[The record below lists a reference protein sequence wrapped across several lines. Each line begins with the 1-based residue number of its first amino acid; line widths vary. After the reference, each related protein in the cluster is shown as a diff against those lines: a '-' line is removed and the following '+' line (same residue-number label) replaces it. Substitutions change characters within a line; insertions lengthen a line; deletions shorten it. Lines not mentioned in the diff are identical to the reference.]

1 MRPDPSSSLDPA
13 GALAAAARPRP
24 AAPRPIGAVLVAGGG
39 GKLGAAVIEALLA
52 TGAWATVGVLVE
64 RVLQHALRGFQP
76 VAHTAGAMASAQA
89 HTAIVVFDGRPSR
102 LGRDAAFL
110 HPEPAA
116 LPALARGL
124 HASGVRAL
132 MVCTPH
138 RAGLMPQ
145 ALQQG
150 LASLDES
157 AVAALGFEH
166 LVFMRVAHD
175 GSALAPALNAP
186 ERLARWM
193 LGQLNWM
200 VPRAEQAVRL
210 ETVARV
216 AAAWATLWPQAEP
229 GTRVLPTAVL
239 WQAAQAG
246 DARAVVK
253 AWMGA
258 EEAAS

>member
-1 MRPDPSSSLDPA
+1 
-13 GALAAAARPRP
+13 
-24 AAPRPIGAVLVAGGG
+24 
-39 GKLGAAVIEALLA
+39 
-52 TGAWATVGVLVE
+52 
-64 RVLQHALRGFQP
+64 
-76 VAHTAGAMASAQA
+76 MASARAQ
-89 HTAIVVFDGRPSR
+89 TAIVVFDGRPSR

-110 HPEPAA
+110 QPEPAG
-116 LPALARGL
+116 LPALASAL
-124 HASGVRAL
+124 YASGVRAL
-132 MVCTPH
+132 LVCTPH

-157 AVAALGFEH
+157 AVAALGFDH

-175 GSALAPALNAP
+175 GSALAPAQTAP

-216 AAAWATLWPQAEP
+216 AAAWASQWPQATP
-229 GTRVLPTAVL
+229 GTRVLPTEVL

-253 AWMGA
+253 AWMDP
-258 EEAAS
+258 ER